1 MALAAAGNLAVDV
14 LLAAAVGGVV
24 VCVLGVLLMPT
35 TFDRLHYAAAATT
48 LPTFLMLAA
57 VLVREHVSSGGLE
70 AIAAVAVLFL
80 LNPVLT
86 IATSRAARAVD
97 YGSATPL
104 TDEEDPG
111 G

>member
-14 LLAAAVGGVV
+14 LLAAAVVCV
-24 VCVLGVLLMPT
+24 LVCVLGVLVMPT
-35 TFDRLHYAAAATT
+35 TFDRLHYAAAASTI
-48 LPTFLMLAA
+48 PAFLVLAA

-80 LNPVLT
+80 LSPVLT

-104 TDEEDPG
+104 TEEEDEG